1 MLQHLAIIMD
11 GNGRWARQRGL
22 KRTEGHL
29 QGAET
34 AQQIIEKCLEL
45 NIPYLTLYAFSKENW
60 QRPFEEVRFLFDLL
74 AKFIAR
80 AEHSLLVDSVKLCL
94 LGEADEI
101 PQPARS
107 ILERAC
113 KAEPRKRRLTLNLA
127 LNYSGR
133 DEIARACR
141 LFLAS
146 GGQPED
152 MTPDTLR
159 NYLYTA
165 GQPDPDLILRT
176 SGEQR
181 LSNYLLFQSAYSEL
195 YFTPTL
201 WPDFSPVE
209 LEIALADFAGRNR
222 RFGALQE
229 EV

>member
-22 KRTEGHL
+22 KRTDGHV

-45 NIPYLTLYAFSKENW
+45 NIPYLTLYVFSKENW
-60 QRPFEEVRFLFDLL
+60 QRPLEEVRFLFDLL
-74 AKFIAR
+74 ARFISR
-80 AEHSLLVDSVKLCL
+80 AETSLLANSVKLIL

-101 PQPARS
+101 PQPARR

-113 KAEPRKRRLTLNLA
+113 KAEPQEKRLTLNLA

-133 DEIARACR
+133 DEIIRACR
-141 LFLAS
+141 LFLGS
-146 GGQPED
+146 GQAPQD
-152 MTPDTLR
+152 LTPDVLAR
-159 NYLYTA
+159 YLYTA
-165 GQPDPDLILRT
+165 GQPDPDLIIRT

-195 YFTPTL
+195 YFTRTL
-201 WPDFSPVE
+201 WPDFTPTE
-209 LEIALADFAGRNR
+209 LESALADFAGRNR
-222 RFGALQE
+222 RFGTLQE
-229 EV
+229 GV